1 MEFGRIRSQTM
12 EKYRRDTMMK
22 PLKTAVI
29 GMGTMGSKYAAFL
42 LNGQVPAMELAAV
55 TRVRPERLKVMNLT
69 LRMIFRSFHLQMHF
83 FRHWMKAGFHWM
95 P

>member
-1 MEFGRIRSQTM
+1 
-12 EKYRRDTMMK
+12 MMK

-55 TRVRPERLKVMNLT
+55 TRVRPERLKFIISNATDAVTMAAMVEIV
-69 LRMIFRSFHLQMHF
+69 RI
-83 FRHWMKAGFHWM
+83 WV
-95 P
+95 